1 MRGREAGL
9 IFGSGETGER
19 NLITDVPGVLVGHC
33 TVDTG
38 DVHTGVTAVIPGT
51 GLAEQAFT
59 AAVHVLNGYG
69 KTAGTVQ
76 IEELGRLETPVLLT
90 NTLGVGVCLDALAEY
105 MTDMYKKAGKELV
118 SINGVVGETNDSRI
132 SDIARRAVRKEHVFE
147 ALDSAASVFE
157 LGSAGAGRGTV
168 CFGLKGGIGSASR
181 RIRLGSET
189 YTLGILVQSNFG
201 ALQDLTVCGQPLGRQ
216 IAAGKDREETDR
228 GSIMAVLATDLPLSD
243 RQLKRVV
250 KRIGAGIIRTGSHMG
265 HGSGDVFIGFT
276 TANRI
281 PLHKGAVYTVSALR
295 EELLD
300 KVFRSVIEC
309 TEEAVIDSMLEA
321 EPVKGIKGKRYPSL
335 KEYMK

>member
-9 IFGSGETGER
+9 VFGNGETGER

-33 TVDTG
+33 TVDHD
-38 DVHTGVTAVIPGT
+38 DVHTGVTAVIPGED
-51 GLAEQAFT
+51 LAEQAFT

-76 IEELGRLETPVLLT
+76 IEELGRLETPILLT
-90 NTLGVGVCLDALAEY
+90 NTLSVGVCLDALAEY
-105 MTDMYKKAGKELV
+105 MTDLYRNAGKELV

-132 SDIARRAVRKEHVFE
+132 SDIAKRAVTKEHVFE
-147 ALDSAASVFE
+147 ALDSASSVFE
-157 LGSAGAGRGTV
+157 PGSAGAGRGTV

-181 RIRLGSET
+181 RIRLGSGI
-189 YTLGILVQSNFG
+189 YTLGVLVQSNFG
-201 ALQDLTVCGQPLGRQ
+201 ALQDLTVCGRPVGRQ
-216 IAAGKDREETDR
+216 IADEKDAEETDK

-281 PLHKGAVYTVSALR
+281 PLHKGTDYPIRAVR
-295 EELLD
+295 EEFLD
-300 KVFRSVIEC
+300 RVFRSVIEC

-321 EPVKGIKGKRYPSL
+321 EPVQGRNGKYYHSL

>member
-9 IFGSGETGER
+9 VFKTGQTGKR

-33 TVDTG
+33 TVDES
-38 DVHTGVTAVIPGT
+38 DVHTGVTAIIPGEC
-51 GLAEQAFT
+51 LAEQAFT
-59 AAVHVLNGYG
+59 AAVHVLNGFG

-90 NTLGVGVCLDALAEY
+90 NTLSVGICLDALAEY
-105 MTDMYKKAGKELV
+105 MTEMYKTAGKDLV

-132 SDIARRAVRKEHVFE
+132 SNIAKRAVTKEHVFK
-147 ALDSAASVFE
+147 ALHNASEDFA
-157 LGSAGAGRGTV
+157 LGAAGAGRGTV
-168 CFGLKGGIGSASR
+168 CFGLKGGIGSSSR
-181 RIRLGSET
+181 LIRLGSET

-201 ALQDLTVCGQPLGRQ
+201 AMRDLNVCGNPLGRELNV
-216 IAAGKDREETDR
+216 KDTPEEDK

-243 RQLKRVV
+243 RQLKRAVR
-250 KRIGAGIIRTGSHMG
+250 RISAGIIRTGSHMG

-281 PLHKGAVYTVSALR
+281 PLHNGTVYPVNVLR
-295 EELLD
+295 EDYLD

-309 TEEAVIDSMLEA
+309 TEEAVIDSMMEA
-321 EPVKGIKGKRYPSL
+321 EEMRGLKGELYHSLQEYVK
-335 KEYMK
+335 